1 MTIAGTGKL
10 GAEGN
15 GVDRLTEK
23 AATERTRAVDAAI
36 LSIEKQFGRGSIM
49 KLGTSERQAVD
60 PIPTGSIALDLA
72 LGVGGMPRGRI
83 TEIFGPESS
92 GKTTLCQHI
101 LAEAQKKGGVVAFID
116 VEHALDPTY
125 ARACGVNVDELLVS
139 QPDTGEQALEIT
151 ETLIRSSG
159 VDCVVLDSVAALVPR
174 AEIEGDMGD
183 SSMGMQARLMSQA
196 LRKLTGAVSRSNTA
210 LVFTNQLREK
220 IGVMFGNPETTP
232 GGRAL
237 KFYASVRL
245 DIRRVE
251 TIKTGTESVGNRVR
265 VKVVKN
271 KVSPTFRVA
280 EFDVMYGEG
289 ISKEGGLLDVGVAMD
304 VVTKTGAWFT
314 FGETRLGQGR
324 EASKEFLKGNK
335 DLAVEIDRRIRAKM
349 ADMALPVEGIEEAE

>member
-1 MTIAGTGKL
+1 MAMTDERA
-10 GAEGN
+10 AERA
-15 GVDRLTEK
+15 V
-23 AATERTRAVDAAI
+23 AERSKAVDAA
-36 LSIEKQFGRGSIM
+36 LSTIEKQFGRGAIM
-49 KLGTSERQAVD
+49 KLGSAERQQVD
-60 PIPTGSIALDLA
+60 SVPTGSIALDLA
-72 LGVGGMPRGRI
+72 LGVGGIPRGRI

-92 GKTTLCQHI
+92 GKTTLCQHVI
-101 LAEAQKKGGVVAFID
+101 AESQQRGGIAAFID
-116 VEHALDPTY
+116 VEHALDPGY

-151 ETLIRSSG
+151 ETLIRSGG
-159 VDCVVLDSVAALVPR
+159 VDCVVVDSVAALVPR
-174 AEIEGDMGD
+174 AEIEGEMGD
-183 SSMGMQARLMSQA
+183 SFMGIQARLMSQA
-196 LRKLTGAVSRSNTA
+196 LRKLTGAVSRSNPA

-245 DIRRVE
+245 DIRRIE
-251 TIKTGTESVGNRVR
+251 TIKSGTDSVGNRVR

-271 KVSPTFRVA
+271 KVAPPFRVA

-289 ISKEGGLLDVGVAMD
+289 ISREGGLLDVGVAMD

-324 EASKEFLKGNK
+324 EASKEFLKNNT
-335 DLAVEIDRRIRAKM
+335 DVATEIDRRIRAKM
-349 ADMALPVEGIEEAE
+349 SDVALPVEGIEEAE